1 MITMKDVQNFVNY
14 INEAFGKK
22 DVKLALTNND
32 FDVSNLKE
40 ENLNNMSDSELF
52 TLYGNIVYIIS
63 NELGNGDF
71 ETMYDVLSDA
81 MGLDEETVNCL
92 LDW

>member
-40 ENLNNMSDSELF
+40 ENLNNMSDSELL
-52 TLYGNIVYIIS
+52 TLYGNIVYIIL

-71 ETMYDVLSDA
+71 ETMYDVLSDT
-81 MGLDEETVNCL
+81 MGLNEETVNCL